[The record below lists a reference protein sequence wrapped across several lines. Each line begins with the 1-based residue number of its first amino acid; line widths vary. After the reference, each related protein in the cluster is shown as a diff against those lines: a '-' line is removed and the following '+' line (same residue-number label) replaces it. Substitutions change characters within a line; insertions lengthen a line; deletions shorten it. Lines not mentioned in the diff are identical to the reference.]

1 MFRVTIAN
9 VANFI
14 STIPGRQ
21 AAKSRCLP
29 RQGGGL
35 ASSLPGRPRRS
46 RAFGFGAAVGA
57 AGLEQDVA
65 RQDADHASGDRK
77 SGGEGKRVS
86 ERVVLGGRRR
96 LKKKKKQYT

>member
-57 AGLEQDVA
+57 AGLEQVVA
-65 RQDADHASGDRK
+65 RQDADPAAGRGVGDRER
-77 SGGEGKRVS
+77 SAERRGGSEGVWRLRS
-86 ERVVLGGRRR
+86 RGG
-96 LKKKKKQYT
+96 